1 MRDEAMMGNYA
12 AGIRILIVTLK
23 QSRFDK
29 HHNSVLSRAAL
40 GIGIFDED
48 NNRHGKNLTR

>member
-1 MRDEAMMGNYA
+1 MMGNYA

-29 HHNSVLSRAAL
+29 HHSSVLSRAAL
-40 GIGIFDED
+40 SIGIFDED
-48 NNRHGKNLTR
+48 NNLHGKNLTR